1 MHSAILAK
9 SARLQRVYKLLQDGK
24 RHTTRDIIS
33 KASVCAVNSI
43 CAELRQNGI
52 QIECQREGDVWH
64 YWILKKVDTSFKT

>member
-1 MHSAILAK
+1 MHSAILDK

-43 CAELRQNGI
+43 IAELRENGVT
-52 QIECQREGDVWH
+52 IECQREGAIWR
-64 YWILKKVDTSFKT
+64 YWMT